1 MDDEPKRVEEEQT
14 PADAAAAA
22 EPEASELA
30 ELKDKYLR
38 LAAEYDNFRK
48 RALKERAE
56 LWTRAQADLVQ
67 RLVDALED
75 LSRFAHIEPSEQ
87 TAKTIHD
94 GVDLV
99 ERKIRKELEA
109 AGGRRVDE
117 ARRPADPPPRQAG
130 RTRAPPAPPPDPP
143 PGP

>member
-1 MDDEPKRVEEEQT
+1 MNDEPKRVEEEQT

-22 EPEASELA
+22 EPEAPELT

-38 LAAEYDNFRK
+38 LATECDNFRK
-48 RALKERAE
+48 RTLKERAE

-109 AGGRRVDE
+109 AGGRRVRESRGPFLPQLD
-117 ARRPADPPPRQAG
+117 PAGAAAP
-130 RTRAPPAPPPDPP
+130 PPAPPPGPP
-143 PGP
+143 R